1 MTRGSGPTDP
11 GGHRGAAVGSTLV
24 PGRARGPALVLD
36 DPLSFWGGVDP
47 ATGRIIDVHH
57 PQQGARVTGTVLVM
71 PSGRGS
77 SSSGTVLAETI
88 RVGTAP
94 AAIVLG
100 VPDPILVVGAVA
112 AADLYGRTIPVVA
125 ADRPAAVATG
135 DVVEVSA
142 GPDRAEILV
151 DERPAR

>member
-1 MTRGSGPTDP
+1 MTRGSGTTDP
-11 GGHRGAAVGSTLV
+11 GGDRAGGVAVLV
-24 PGRARGPALVLD
+24 AGRARGPALVLD

-47 ATGRIIDVHH
+47 LTGRIIDVHH
-57 PQQGARVTGTVLVM
+57 PQHGEVVTGTVLVM

-88 RVGTAP
+88 RAGTAP

-100 VPDPILVVGAVA
+100 IPDPILAVGAVA
-112 AADLYGRTIPVVA
+112 AAELYGRTIPVVVMDPLA
-125 ADRPAAVATG
+125 TVATG

-142 GPDRAEILV
+142 EADAAELV
-151 DERPAR
+151 VERPAR